1 MLTFEKEIEI
11 NSPELTIDADT
22 VMFDIETT
30 GFSSRSTYLY
40 LIGAI
45 YLSGGRLILRQ
56 WFAENKQ
63 AEAAVLASFFE
74 VLNGHSKICGYNS
87 NGFDIPYIN
96 ERCRHYNLP
105 YTLDAYESIDIF
117 RLIKPLSALLK
128 LPNYKQKSIEHFLG
142 TDREDIYSGGE
153 LIKIYEKYVNAP
165 DKAALDTILLHNSD
179 DLKGLLAITPVLSYL
194 QITDGSFTVASLD
207 LNRPD
212 DNSCE
217 AVFSAVL
224 DHPVPSRVSCG
235 NEDYYMSAYANVLK
249 LRCCIYTGE
258 LKYFYSDYTNYY
270 YLPFEDRAI
279 HKSVAFYVDKD
290 FRTKAKAAT
299 CYSKKTG
306 MFLPQKSEIISPY
319 FKIDYSDK
327 KMYFELDDT
336 FRSSYDSQY
345 TYMRHIIASL
355 LRQHN
360 PAPCE
365 NPSGKKPVR

>member
-1 MLTFEKEIEI
+1 MLTFAKEII
-11 NSPELTIDADT
+11 CPEPAIDDET

-45 YLSGGRLILRQ
+45 YRDNKKLILRQ

-74 VLNGHSKICGYNS
+74 ILGGHSKICGYNS
-87 NGFDIPYIN
+87 NGFDIPYVN

-117 RLIKPLSALLK
+117 RQIKPLSALLK
-128 LPNYKQKSIEHFLG
+128 LENYKQKSVEHFLG
-142 TDREDIYSGGE
+142 IDREDIYNGGE
-153 LIKIYEKYVNAP
+153 LIKIYEKYVSTSDSN
-165 DKAALDTILLHNSD
+165 ALDTILLHNAD
-179 DLKGLLAITPVLSYL
+179 DLRGLLAITPVLSYMQVL
-194 QITDGSFTVASLD
+194 EGSFTITSLDINHPDSKTCEAIFSASLD
-207 LNRPD
+207 T
-212 DNSCE
+212 
-217 AVFSAVL
+217 
-224 DHPVPSRVSCG
+224 PVPSRVSCG
-235 NEDYYMSAYANVLK
+235 NDECYMVIYGTTLK
-249 LRCCIYTGE
+249 IRCRIYTGE

-290 FRTKAKAAT
+290 FRTKAKAAN

-306 MFLPQKSEIISPY
+306 MFLPQKSEVISPY

-336 FRSSYDSQY
+336 FCNSYDSQY
-345 TYMRHIIASL
+345 SYMMHVISTL
-355 LRQHN
+355 LR
-360 PAPCE
+360 
-365 NPSGKKPVR
+365 